1 MIPHVRL
8 KAGAGF
14 PVLAP
19 AGIRILSTID
29 QTAQQFGIVLTVTS
43 GSEPMGR
50 APTDPH
56 PLGEAVDVSVQ
67 GLTTDEIRDLHA
79 EFTMRL
85 GSAFTV
91 LYETPRPSAGLA
103 DLAYVN
109 PKATGEHFHLQ
120 RKKGTTWP

>member
-1 MIPHVRL
+1 MTPHVHL

-19 AGIRILSTID
+19 AGIRILAALD
-29 QTAQQFGIVLTVTS
+29 QTAQQFGLVLLVTS

-50 APTDPH
+50 DPADPH

-67 GLTTDEIRDLHA
+67 GLTPDDIRELRN
-79 EFTMRL
+79 EFMVRL

-91 LYETPRPSAGLA
+91 LYETPHPSPELA
-103 DLAYVN
+103 SIAYVN
-109 PKATGEHFHLQ
+109 PKATGDHFHLQ
-120 RKKGTTWP
+120 RRKGTTWP